1 MFRKKSILIFLIIFL
16 LNISSLY
23 ANEKLQII
31 NSINNIETLKF
42 DFVQISFEKEENGV
56 CFLKRPHF
64 LKCIYKN
71 KNQKELIINKN
82 NLVIYHKRYNKT
94 YFFPVSK
101 SYFVDILDKKKF
113 ENIILKGNLDL
124 KDKFFEITFS
134 EDNKGKITFF
144 FHAGSFQL
152 SGWQITDQNNNLTIF
167 KINNLNHNEDLD
179 KKLFDIPS
187 TN

>member
-31 NSINNIETLKF
+31 NTINNIETLKF
-42 DFVQISFEKEENGV
+42 DFVQISFEKEENGI

-64 LKCIYKN
+64 MKCIYKN

-82 NLVIYHKRYNKT
+82 NLVIYHKRFNKT

-101 SYFVDILDKKKF
+101 SYFVVLLSKTTPKR
-113 ENIILKGNLDL
+113 ENQC
-124 KDKFFEITFS
+124 FS
-134 EDNKGKITFF
+134 MF
-144 FHAGSFQL
+144 FHGF
-152 SGWQITDQNNNLTIF
+152 
-167 KINNLNHNEDLD
+167 
-179 KKLFDIPS
+179 
-187 TN
+187 